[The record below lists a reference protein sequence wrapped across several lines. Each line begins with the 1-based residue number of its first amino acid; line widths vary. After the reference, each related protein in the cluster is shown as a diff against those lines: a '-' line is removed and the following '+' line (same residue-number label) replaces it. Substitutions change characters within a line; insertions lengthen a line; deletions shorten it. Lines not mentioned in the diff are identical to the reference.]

1 MVDSFEAPSTSV
13 QAGGAATSAGIIFQ
27 QQVGAFLSAYLLMG
41 ERVDARLNLGTAVP
55 GWLRFET
62 EAPVDDILV
71 ATSNG
76 GYIAIQAKTTVSLS
90 QDSTSRFG
98 QTVSQFVRHWI
109 ACRDGDGSHGW
120 NRPLDPTR
128 DRLALA
134 VSAEAPATVRVHLR
148 DALLQRA
155 QPGPAVFTNARRQAW
170 TAFESCVKQA
180 WRSATTEAFDME
192 LLDQLA
198 GLVTVFEFDPDGAD
212 RPSTQAILAG
222 SLPDGADAAAA
233 LIALETVSGQMMARR
248 GGADLAGLRQA
259 LMTRGINLATR
270 PDYRQDI
277 VALREHTQSVIDTLQ
292 RHEAIEIVNSEPI
305 SVVRECQEVVETAAL
320 EESLLIIGEPG
331 AGKSGVLNALARHL
345 LAQGNDVLELA
356 VDQHSVESL
365 EGLSRE
371 LQLEHG
377 LLEVLEAWDGTGPA
391 WLIIDALDATRGGKG
406 EGVFRTLI
414 TQVLERYQRW
424 RVVASIRTFD
434 LRMGQQF
441 RSLFKG
447 TPPNSDLAKSEF
459 SNIHHIN
466 ISSWSES
473 ELQQLLDQAPTL
485 SSAFVNTPP
494 RLRELATVPFNTRL
508 IGELITDGVGMEDL
522 NRVSSQTE
530 LLRLYWRHRIAR
542 HGTPAENCLRYIVE
556 AMVEAREL
564 RVQKHVVASNAPTM
578 IDTLSYEGVLI
589 ATGNDRWI
597 QFRHHILFDF
607 AAARVLLYPT
617 DIVNG
622 TERFPKAQARGLM
635 LAPALAFVLQEIWDS
650 DTDRASFWTAIGHIL
665 ADEDGDP
672 IIRSAVGRIS
682 AEYPIEVDDTRA
694 LAEYI
699 VAGDGKA
706 IKAFSYLSGALA
718 IRLEDDPGTPLEP
731 WSKLLAASASNIA
744 PVADPVRFLLFQ
756 LIERR

>member
-1 MVDSFEAPSTSV
+1 MADSFEASSTSA

-27 QQVGAFLSAYLLMG
+27 QQAGAFFSAYILA
-41 ERVDARLNLGTAVP
+41 EKRFDERLNLGTAVP
-55 GWLRFET
+55 VWIRFET

-71 ATSNG
+71 ATSND
-76 GYIAIQAKTTVSLS
+76 GYIAVQAKTKVSLS
-90 QDSTSRFG
+90 RDLTSPFG
-98 QTVSQFVRHWI
+98 KTVSQFVRHWI

-120 NRPLDPTR
+120 NRPLDPAH
-128 DRLALA
+128 DRLVLA
-134 VSAEAPATVRVHLR
+134 VSAEAPATVRVNLR
-148 DALLQRA
+148 DALQQRA
-155 QPGPAVFTNARRQAW
+155 QPGPAVFTAAQQHALDD
-170 TAFESCVKQA
+170 FDSCVAQA
-180 WRSATTEAFDME
+180 WRSVTSEAFDLE
-192 LLDQLA
+192 LLNQLA
-198 GLVTVFEFDPDGAD
+198 GLVMVFVFAPSGAD
-212 RPSTQAILAG
+212 RASTQEIL
-222 SLPDGADAAAA
+222 AAA
-233 LIALETVSGQMMARR
+233 LLDGAEAAALSALETVSGQMMAQR
-248 GGADLAGLRQA
+248 GGVDLAGLRQA
-259 LMTRGINLATR
+259 LMTRGLNLAAR
-270 PDYRQDI
+270 PDYQQDI
-277 VALREHTQSVIDTLQ
+277 AALSEHTQSVMDTLQ
-292 RHEAIEIVNSEPI
+292 SHEGIEIANGERA
-305 SVVRECQEVVETAAL
+305 SVARDCQEGVETAAL
-320 EESLLIIGEPG
+320 EGSLLIIGEPG
-331 AGKSGVLNALARHL
+331 AGKSGILNALARHL
-345 LAQGNDVLELA
+345 LEQGNDVLELA
-356 VDQHSVESL
+356 IDQHSVESL

-371 LQLEHG
+371 LQLENG
-377 LLEVLEAWDGTGPA
+377 LLEVLEAWDGIGPA

-414 TQVLERYQRW
+414 TQVLKRCQRW

-447 TPPNSDLAKSEF
+447 TPPDSDLAKSEF
-459 SNIHHIN
+459 SNIRHIN
-466 ISSWSES
+466 ISPWSES

-508 IGELITDGVGMEDL
+508 IGELITDGVDMEDL
-522 NRVSSQTE
+522 NHVSSQTE
-530 LLRLYWRHRIAR
+530 LLKLYWSHRIEQ
-542 HGTPAENCLRYIVE
+542 HGTPAERCLRSIVE
-556 AMVEAREL
+556 AMVEARAL
-564 RVQKHVVASNAPTM
+564 RVQKHMVASNAPTM

-607 AAARVLLYPT
+607 AAARVLLDP
-617 DIVNG
+617 DEIIDG
-622 TERFPKAQARGLM
+622 KQRFPKAQAHGLM

-694 LAEYI
+694 LAESI
-699 VAGDGKA
+699 VADDGKA
-706 IKAFSYLSGALA
+706 IKALAYLSGALA

-731 WSKLLAASASNIA
+731 WSKLLAASAPNIA